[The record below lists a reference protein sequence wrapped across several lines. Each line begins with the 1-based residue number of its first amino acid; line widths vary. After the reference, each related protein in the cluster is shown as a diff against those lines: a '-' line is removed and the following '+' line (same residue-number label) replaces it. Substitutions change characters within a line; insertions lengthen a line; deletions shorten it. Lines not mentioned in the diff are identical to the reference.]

1 MSLSFSALTHWYL
14 FETFRDIEEIC
25 LKKIAWKSLIATKFL
40 QFNIELIKHI
50 SSLNI
55 LAMKT
60 FGLSNWRLPEPSI
73 SEVNPEWQKR
83 IGKAGRRMQWSQ
95 ALYIDIEDLIAE
107 RNNFRVAIGTTW
119 TVLGKRLTLP
129 VFRLLRMYVLSHGGF
144 RYAFAECKMR
154 ARRRNSTYY
163 GTIPSWGRKGGEE
176 MGMRQGTI
184 IVAAM
189 RSFFFCLA

>member
-1 MSLSFSALTHWYL
+1 
-14 FETFRDIEEIC
+14 
-25 LKKIAWKSLIATKFL
+25 
-40 QFNIELIKHI
+40 
-50 SSLNI
+50 
-55 LAMKT
+55 MKT
-60 FGLSNWRLPEPSI
+60 LNYRIEGFEIKVLPIFCWTFYFWSKSRVTKI
-73 SEVNPEWQKR
+73 RR
-83 IGKAGRRMQWSQ
+83 IGKAGRRTQWSQ

-189 RSFFFCLA
+189 RSFFFVSRNAFFSTVRVLFNCKRISILYKSMS

>member
-1 MSLSFSALTHWYL
+1 M
-14 FETFRDIEEIC
+14 IEYIGNEDFWI
-25 LKKIAWKSLIATKFL
+25 
-40 QFNIELIKHI
+40 IELKA
-50 SSLNI
+50 S
-55 LAMKT
+55 
-60 FGLSNWRLPEPSI
+60 RLKCFRYFAEPSI

-189 RSFFFCLA
+189 RSFFLSRVMLSFPRCVCYSTVKEYRFCTSQWVRDN